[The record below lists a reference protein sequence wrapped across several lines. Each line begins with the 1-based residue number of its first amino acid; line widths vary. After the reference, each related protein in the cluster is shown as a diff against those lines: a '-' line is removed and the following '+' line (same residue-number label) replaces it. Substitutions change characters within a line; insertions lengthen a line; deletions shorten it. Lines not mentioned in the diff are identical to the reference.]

1 VKLFRRKRRRRRKK
15 KDKAISQEIN
25 ISMNTLSNKIVAY
38 LTLFSGLAISAVAVY
53 YSVSGLTAIF
63 SAAVVPIIVMG
74 VTLEVSKLV
83 ATVWL
88 KQNWAI
94 APAAVKGYLIAAIV
108 VLMLI
113 TSMGIFG
120 FLSKAHSDQ
129 SLVSGDVAA
138 RIAVYDEK
146 LKTEKENIE
155 TNRKALKQ
163 MDNAV
168 DQLMDRSTDEQ
179 GAGRA
184 VRLRHT
190 QAEERTR
197 LLSDIAESQK
207 RISIL
212 NDERAPIAAESR
224 KVEAE
229 VGPIRYIAAFVYGN
243 TDPSILERAVT
254 WVILILILVFDPLAV
269 ILLLASQYSLQQFRK
284 IQTTAE
290 SQINEDPTALWNSM
304 IDAAEKGIDKNS
316 ETSSSYVQ
324 NEEQAVS
331 GKWKNVSSVISE
343 KDYQEATERNIKD
356 MIGRVKNGILPFYR
370 VPEELKDRVKEGL
383 NSGSK
388 NNSNNAP

>member
-1 VKLFRRKRRRRRKK
+1 MKLFRRKRRRRRKK